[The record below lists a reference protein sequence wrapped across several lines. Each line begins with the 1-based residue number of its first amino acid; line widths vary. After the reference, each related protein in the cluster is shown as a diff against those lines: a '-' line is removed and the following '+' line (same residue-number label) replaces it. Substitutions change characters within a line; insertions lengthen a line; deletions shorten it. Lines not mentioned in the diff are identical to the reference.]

1 MDDDRL
7 DLSPLG
13 MDDLRRARM
22 AREVMARARL
32 GAAGTPAAVL
42 MAVQPRTPLAE
53 LAGWAR
59 PTLAAAAVIAAVSL
73 GALAWRPTSA
83 GAAAGSTPL
92 TIADGLE
99 IPEPAAD
106 IIAEQRPVSEED
118 LLISWDPR
126 P

>member
-1 MDDDRL
+1 MNDSERI

-13 MDDLRRARM
+13 LDDLRRARM
-22 AREVMARARL
+22 ARAVMARAQL
-32 GAAGTPAAVL
+32 GAA
-42 MAVQPRTPLAE
+42 RTPLAE

-73 GALAWRPTSA
+73 GALTWPHAPAHATS
-83 GAAAGSTPL
+83 PL
-92 TIADGLE
+92 TVADALR

-106 IIAEQRPVSEED
+106 LIAEQRPVSDDD
-118 LLISWDPR
+118 LLTSWDPR

>member
-1 MDDDRL
+1 MDPERI

-13 MDDLRRARM
+13 LNDLCRARM
-22 AREVMARARL
+22 ARAVLARAQL
-32 GAAGTPAAVL
+32 GGA
-42 MAVQPRTPLAE
+42 RTPLAE

-73 GALAWRPTSA
+73 GALSWPRAH
-83 GAAAGSTPL
+83 AAESNTPL
-92 TIADGLE
+92 TIADALR

-106 IIAEQRPVSEED
+106 LIVEQRPVSDDD
-118 LLISWDPR
+118 LLISWEPR

>member
-1 MDDDRL
+1 MDPERI

-13 MDDLRRARM
+13 LNDLRRARM
-22 AREVMARARL
+22 AR
-32 GAAGTPAAVL
+32 AVL
-42 MAVQPRTPLAE
+42 SRAQLGMPRTPLSE

-73 GALAWRPTSA
+73 GALAWPSSPQR
-83 GAAAGSTPL
+83 AATLTVADGGTPL
-92 TIADGLE
+92 TIADGLR

-106 IIAEQRPVSEED
+106 LIVEQRAVTEDD
-118 LLISWDPR
+118 LLNSWEPR

>member
-1 MDDDRL
+1 MDPDRI

-13 MDDLRRARM
+13 LDDLRRARM
-22 AREVMARARL
+22 ARAVMARAQL
-32 GAAGTPAAVL
+32 GT
-42 MAVQPRTPLAE
+42 PRTPLAE

-73 GALAWRPTSA
+73 GALAWP
-83 GAAAGSTPL
+83 AAQAAEGNTPL
-92 TIADGLE
+92 TIADGLR

-106 IIAEQRPVSEED
+106 LIVEQRPVSDED
-118 LLISWDPR
+118 LLISWEPR